1 MKVIDLLNKIANG
14 EDVPEFIEV
23 TNYFTK
29 ENEMLYTHTDN
40 IFHCLD
46 NGELRLNSIISAVE
60 DKEEEKDIETI
71 PYHYNLGYIDCG
83 DLKREVVDEL
93 SNNFNYF
100 ADKINELIDA
110 VNKLKKEDK

>member
-29 ENEMLYTHTDN
+29 ENEMSYTHTDN

-60 DKEEEKDIETI
+60 DKEEKNEKPIQE
-71 PYHYNLGYIDCG
+71 
-83 DLKREVVDEL
+83 LKNRRFTR
-93 SNNFNYF
+93 NQKQI
-100 ADKINELIDA
+100 AGKINEIIRE
-110 VNKLKKEDK
+110 VNKLKKEDE